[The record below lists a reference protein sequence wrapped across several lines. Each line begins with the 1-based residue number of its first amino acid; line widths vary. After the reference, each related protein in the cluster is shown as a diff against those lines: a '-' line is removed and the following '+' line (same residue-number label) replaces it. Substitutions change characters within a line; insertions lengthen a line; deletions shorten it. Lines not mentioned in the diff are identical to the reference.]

1 MKKIFTLIM
10 CFSAL
15 TMSAQDKPQIQNSDF
30 EDWSNVTDKN
40 HAPNGWNSFET
51 ADGTLASLASA
62 QQVTQ
67 STDVRP
73 GSTGKSSAKIYSRH
87 IKFGP
92 LDFGYAQG
100 NMTIGRIHAGYASA
114 NNVENYNYSDT
125 SNDDYSCKLGVMPD
139 SIVFWAKFVPTDDTF
154 TARISAIVHDD
165 YNYKT
170 LCTDEFDA
178 ADTENASHAV
188 AKAILNFTTVKDA
201 DGNAQWVRYSIP
213 FSTDGCTATSPDYII
228 VNLSTNSTPGGGG
241 DNDELYIDDMEL
253 IYKSEWAFSDNL
265 IVTINDQSTAPM
277 PSTIYV
283 TEQADGK
290 YTLSLKNFILASEDS
305 DMPIGN
311 VTVTDVEGVKNEDGT
326 ITLKQNQNVMLEA
339 GDAAGVDTWLGPMIC
354 AQVGTIPV
362 SLDAVMGDKLTANI
376 DIDLSGTSLAQKIH
390 VTFGG
395 TTDGIKANILN
406 VKTAQNAIY
415 NISGQRVNG
424 DYKGIVIK
432 NGHKYLNK

>member
-15 TMSAQDKPQIQNSDF
+15 TMSAQDKPQIPNSDF
-30 EDWSNVTDKN
+30 EDWSEVTKKN
-40 HAPNGWNSFET
+40 HEPTGWNSFET
-51 ADGTLASLASA
+51 ATGDYAQAVSA
-62 QQVTQ
+62 QQVAQ
-67 STDVRP
+67 SDDVRP
-73 GSTGKSSAKIYSRH
+73 GSKGTSSAKIYSRDVF
-87 IKFGP
+87 FGIP
-92 LDFGYAQG
+92 AQG
-100 NMTIGRIHAGYASA
+100 NLTTGRINAGYMAASNVA
-114 NNVENYNYSDT
+114 NYNFSDITDENYC
-125 SNDDYSCKLGVMPD
+125 CKLGVLPD
-139 SIVFWAKFVPTDDTF
+139 SIVFWAKFVPKDDSYN
-154 TARISAIVHDD
+154 ARIAAIVHDS

-188 AKAILNFTTVKDA
+188 AKAVLNFTTVKDA

-228 VNLSTNSTPGGGG
+228 VNIATNSVPGAGSTK
-241 DNDELYIDDMEL
+241 DVLYIDDMEL

-290 YTLSLKNFILASEDS
+290 YTLSLKNFILSSEES

-339 GDAAGVDTWLGPMIC
+339 GDATGIDTWLGPMIC
-354 AQVGTIPV
+354 AQVGSIPV

-395 TTDGIKANILN
+395 TTDGIKANSLN